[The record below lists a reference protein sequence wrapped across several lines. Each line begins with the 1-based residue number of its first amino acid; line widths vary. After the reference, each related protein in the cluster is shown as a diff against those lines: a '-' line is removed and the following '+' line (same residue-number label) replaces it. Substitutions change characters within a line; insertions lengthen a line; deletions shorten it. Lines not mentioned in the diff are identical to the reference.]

1 MVGVQYTTGEEWR
14 NSYRRNKEAEP
25 KHKGRPVVVVFGAKS
40 KVQYY
45 KEKYCIKTWNAR
57 FMNQG
62 KVDVVKQEMVRVN
75 IDILGISE
83 LKWTEMGDFNSD
95 DHYTYYCGQEFLRRN
110 AVALTVNKR
119 VQN

>member
-14 NSYRRNKEAEP
+14 NSHRRNKEAEP

-57 FMNQG
+57 FMNQD
-62 KVDVVKQEMVRVN
+62 KLEVVKQEMARVN
-75 IDILGISE
+75 IDILLVSE
-83 LKWTEMGDFNSD
+83 PG
-95 DHYTYYCGQEFLRRN
+95 RRMD
-110 AVALTVNKR
+110 
-119 VQN
+119 QNG